1 MVVVNNCGSAMIEAA
16 GFILPSKLL
25 DDLPDRD
32 DTIDTLSDIALV
44 LRGSEYDNPEMS
56 RPATAKLQT
65 TVDEHTRELA
75 AARRLSRL
83 HNVLRQIM
91 PPA

>member
-1 MVVVNNCGSAMIEAA
+1 MIEAA
-16 GFILPSKLL
+16 DFIPPSKLL

-32 DTIDTLSDIALV
+32 NTIDALSDIALM
-44 LRGSEYDNPEMS
+44 LRGCEHDNPAMS
-56 RPATAKLQT
+56 RPATTKLQT
-65 TVDEHTRELA
+65 TVDEHARELA